1 MSDST
6 NVRKSYSSLEKEEQF
21 DGYSKV
27 VIVVDEDN
35 NIEYSAG
42 NDTGR
47 TLTLVCPFGTQKMA
61 SDILSKV
68 RGYQYQPYSATDVHI
83 DPAVEL
89 GDAITV
95 GGIYGGVFSKDVT
108 HGPLY
113 TADISAPGGEKINYK
128 YEYKSTTE
136 RKIQR
141 QYAQMQ
147 ATFAVQASQIA
158 AEVSAREE
166 QGRELRASL
175 TVQADRITQEVSD
188 REAQGSEL
196 RATLTQQAGLIAAKV
211 SKTGGSNSSFG
222 WELTDSAWTLKSNNT
237 TVLTASKSGLEVKGI
252 ITATGGK
259 IGGFDIQSNYLS
271 YNGQTW
277 GGTNTTGI
285 YMGPEGIQCGKYA
298 KLTNRG
304 ILYAEAGYFNGTV
317 QAGNIDYG
325 GDAGYFDGDGLYG
338 GSVYGS
344 KIAGSTLSTGK
355 FTSGVNTSLGY
366 ANYANDALVNGS
378 ELVSIGGRM
387 LYLGGHLVYMSTTI
401 INGTAYKLLRW
412 T

>member
-1 MSDST
+1 MSDTT
-6 NVRKSYSSLEKEEQF
+6 NVRKSYGSLEKEEQF

-42 NDTGR
+42 NETGR
-47 TLTLVCPFGTQKMA
+47 TLTLTCPFGTQEMA
-61 SDILSKV
+61 NDILNKV

-83 DPAVEL
+83 DPAAEI
-89 GDAITV
+89 GDGITV
-95 GGIYGGVFSKDVT
+95 GGVYGGLFTKEVT

-113 TADISAPGGEKINYK
+113 TANVSAPGGEKINYA
-128 YEYKSTTE
+128 YPYKTIQRRKIERNFRDVSATFKVQAAMISQEVEE
-136 RKIQR
+136 RK
-141 QYAQMQ
+141 AQGEQ
-147 ATFAVQASQIA
+147 FKAKFQVQAGQ
-158 AEVSAREE
+158 
-166 QGRELRASL
+166 
-175 TVQADRITQEVSD
+175 
-188 REAQGSEL
+188 
-196 RATLTQQAGLIAAKV
+196 IAAKV
-211 SKTGGSNSSFG
+211 EKTGGESSSFG
-222 WELTDSAWTLKSNNT
+222 WKLDEKSWTLTSNGGT
-237 TVLTASKSGLEVKGI
+237 ALKASKDGLEVKGK
-252 ITATGGK
+252 ITATSGK

-325 GDAGYFDGDGLYG
+325 GDAGYFDGDGLCG

-344 KIAGSTLSTGK
+344 KIAGYTLSTSK
-355 FTSGVNTSLGY
+355 FTGGVNTSLGY
-366 ANYANDALVNGS
+366 ADFANGVFNGWNTANALNVAN
-378 ELVSIGGRM
+378 EQLKIGGHT
-387 LYLGGHLVYMSTTI
+387 LYLKSRISSEGTI
-401 INGTAYKLLRW
+401 KYVSWI
-412 T
+412 

>member
-1 MSDST
+1 MSDIVS
-6 NVRKSYSSLEKEEQF
+6 VRRSYGTLTKEEQL

-27 VIVVDEDN
+27 VIVVDEDSG
-35 NIEYSAG
+35 IEYSAG
-42 NDTGR
+42 TDTGR
-47 TLTLVCPFGTQKMA
+47 TLTLTCPFGTQKMA
-61 SDILSKV
+61 DDILAKI
-68 RGYQYQPYSATDVHI
+68 RGHQYQPYSASGAHI
-83 DPAVEL
+83 DPSTEI
-89 GDAITV
+89 GDGISV
-95 GGIYGGVFSKDVT
+95 GGVYGGVFAKDVT

-128 YEYKSTTE
+128 YEYKSQTD

-141 QYAQMQ
+141 QYKEMQ

-158 AEVSAREE
+158 AEVSAREAQGE
-166 QGRELRASL
+166 QFKAQFQ
-175 TVQADRITQEVSD
+175 VQANQIS
-188 REAQGSEL
+188 
-196 RATLTQQAGLIAAKV
+196 AKV
-211 SKTGGSNSSFG
+211 SKTGGSSSSFG
-222 WELTDSAWTLKSNNT
+222 WELTDSSWTLKSNGG
-237 TVLTASKSGLEVKGI
+237 TVLKATKSGLEIKGL

-325 GDAGYFDGDGLYG
+325 GDAGYFSGSGLSG
-338 GSVYGS
+338 GSVYGT
-344 KIAGSTLSTGK
+344 KIAGSTLGTSKLTG
-355 FTSGVNTSLGY
+355 GVNTSL
-366 ANYANDALVNGS
+366 ANADFANGVFNGWNTAPALNVAN
-378 ELVSIGGRM
+378 EQLKIGGHT
-387 LYLGGHLVYMSTTI
+387 LHLASRVDST
-401 INGTAYKLLRW
+401 GTHRYVSW
-412 T
+412 Y